1 MAKGIYN
8 RPYIQGATELG
19 KRLMIK
25 HIKECLDV
33 EGYTNGCKK
42 ALKMDNTQAA
52 YLRGIYKTLD
62 LLSTMWIALKRQG
75 SEGVLITNLLGDEFF
90 ADYIVDRYAFQQ
102 KLSPELYQEY
112 YKEAEEDDDLID
124 V

>member
-25 HIKECLDV
+25 HIMECLNV

-42 ALKMDNTQAA
+42 AHKMDKTKAA
-52 YLRGIYKTLD
+52 YLLGIYKTLD
-62 LLSTMWIALKRQG
+62 LLSTMWIALKKQG
-75 SEGVLITNLLGDEFF
+75 CDGVLITSLLGDEFF

-102 KLSPELYQEY
+102 KLLPELYQEY
-112 YKEAEEDDDLID
+112 YKEAEEDDELID